1 MLVFKLLLTPLL
13 MGAATLVARRWGPVV
28 GGIFTALP
36 LTAAP
41 VSLFLFLEQGADF
54 AVYAACASMLGYGAL
69 GFFILVFVYVPRW
82 WGGWVLP
89 VVLSSLTY
97 FAFAWLFSFLP
108 KSGLLCFG
116 VALVCLLLVLR
127 LIPRG
132 TGGWTTPKAAW
143 WDLPLRMLAAGG
155 LVLGITGLASIIGP
169 QWSGFLSTYPVFIT
183 LMGVF
188 ALLQAGQANVC
199 MLMRGFVAGMF
210 GSVIFFFILQW
221 ALVLLHPAL
230 AYGLAA
236 LVNMLVCGVD
246 LWLSSHSLR
255 ALQRHLR
262 RRKYQ
267 TTQKFRRGHTS
278 ANVK

>member
-1 MLVFKLLLTPLL
+1 MLLFKLLLTPFL

-41 VSLFLFLEQGADF
+41 VSLFLYLEQGGKF
-54 AVYAACASMLGYGAL
+54 AVSAACASMLGYAAL
-69 GFFILVFVYVPRW
+69 GFFILVFVYVPRK
-82 WGGWVLP
+82 WGGWLP
-89 VVLSSLTY
+89 PFLLSSLTY

-108 KSGLLCFG
+108 KLGLLCFG
-116 VALVCLLLVLR
+116 VALMCLLLVLR

-132 TGGWTTPKAAW
+132 ASGWTKPKVPW
-143 WDLPLRMLAAGG
+143 WDLPVRMAAAGG

-183 LMGVF
+183 LMGLF
-188 ALLQAGQANVC
+188 ALLQAGQATMC
-199 MLMRGFVAGMF
+199 MLMRGFVEGMF
-210 GSVIFFFILQW
+210 GALIFFFILQW
-221 ALVLLHPAL
+221 ALPLFHPAL

-236 LVNMLVCGVD
+236 LINMLVCGVD

-262 RRKYQ
+262 RRKHQ
-267 TTQKFRRGHTS
+267 SAQKHRRIHHKDS
-278 ANVK
+278 